1 MPSRW
6 IEMNSSHKA
15 RNERP
20 VSAVGNERLRVV
32 TSRGAGTVPFYRSI
46 NERDAANISRIVILL
61 HGRLRDA
68 DAYLLSAQRALAA
81 ASTDP
86 AHTLLLVPQFLATAD
101 IAEHGLS
108 ADTLHWEWTSWMGGE
123 DALGPAPLSSFDVL
137 DAFIGQFAD
146 LARYPGLRDV
156 VIAGHSGGAQ
166 VAHRYAIVGAG
177 CNVAGVRCR
186 YVIANPSSYVYF
198 DSMRPYTDGVLRPA
212 DITAC
217 PGVDDWKYGVQR
229 APRYAASA
237 SFDALETRY
246 AASDVIY
253 LLGQQDCDPHH
264 DALDRSC
271 AAAAQGSHRLARGRS
286 YFSYLEGRH
295 AGLGHRCLEVA
306 GVGHNGAAMLGSHEG
321 VRALFDAQRLGSVV
335 NSSTAGATD

>member
-1 MPSRW
+1 
-6 IEMNSSHKA
+6 
-15 RNERP
+15 
-20 VSAVGNERLRVV
+20 
-32 TSRGAGTVPFYRSI
+32 
-46 NERDAANISRIVILL
+46 
-61 HGRLRDA
+61 
-68 DAYLLSAQRALAA
+68 
-81 ASTDP
+81 
-86 AHTLLLVPQFLATAD
+86 
-101 IAEHGLS
+101 
-108 ADTLHWEWTSWMGGE
+108 
-123 DALGPAPLSSFDVL
+123 
-137 DAFIGQFAD
+137 
-146 LARYPGLRDV
+146 
-156 VIAGHSGGAQ
+156 
-166 VAHRYAIVGAG
+166 
-177 CNVAGVRCR
+177 
-186 YVIANPSSYVYF
+186 
-198 DSMRPYTDGVLRPA
+198 
-212 DITAC
+212 
-217 PGVDDWKYGVQR
+217 VDDWKYGVQR

>member
-1 MPSRW
+1 
-6 IEMNSSHKA
+6 MNSSHKA

-32 TSRGAGTVPFYRSI
+32 TPRGAGMVPFYRSM
-46 NERDAANISRIVILL
+46 EDRDAADVSRIVILL

-86 AHTLLLVPQFLATAD
+86 AGTLLLVPQFLATAD
-101 IAEHGLS
+101 ISAHGLS
-108 ADTLHWEWTSWMGGE
+108 ADMLHWEWTSWMGGD

-137 DAFIGQFAD
+137 DAFVEQFAD
-146 LARYPGLRDV
+146 LARYRALREV

-166 VAHRYAIVGAG
+166 VAHRYAIVGAAR
-177 CNVAGVRCR
+177 NVPGVQRR

-198 DSMRPYTDGVLRPA
+198 DSMRPCADGVLRPA
-212 DITAC
+212 NTAAC

-229 APRYAASA
+229 VPRYAESA
-237 SFDALETRY
+237 SFDGLETRY
-246 AASDVIY
+246 AASDVVY

-271 AAAAQGSHRLARGRS
+271 AAQAQGPHRLARGRS
-286 YFSYLEGRH
+286 YFSYLKARH
-295 AGLGHRCLEVA
+295 PALEHRCWEVA
-306 GVGHNGAAMLGSHEG
+306 GVGHNGAAMLASSEG
-321 VRALFDAQRLGSVV
+321 VRALFNVERLANVV
-335 NSSTAGATD
+335 DSSTAGATD

>member
-1 MPSRW
+1 
-6 IEMNSSHKA
+6 MNSSHKA

-32 TSRGAGTVPFYRSI
+32 TPRGAGMVPFYRSM
-46 NERDAANISRIVILL
+46 EDRDAADVSRIVILL

-86 AHTLLLVPQFLATAD
+86 AGTLLLVPQFLATAD
-101 IAEHGLS
+101 ISAHGLS
-108 ADTLHWEWTSWMGGE
+108 ADMLHWEWTSWMGGD

-137 DAFIGQFAD
+137 DAFVEQFAD
-146 LARYPGLRDV
+146 LARYPALREV

-166 VAHRYAIVGAG
+166 VAHRYAIVGAAR
-177 CNVAGVRCR
+177 NVPGVQRR

-198 DSMRPYTDGVLRPA
+198 DSMRPCADGVLRPA
-212 DITAC
+212 NTAAC

-229 APRYAASA
+229 VPRYAESA
-237 SFDALETRY
+237 SFDGLETRY
-246 AASDVIY
+246 AASDVVY

-271 AAAAQGSHRLARGRS
+271 AAQAQGPHRLARGRS
-286 YFSYLEGRH
+286 YFSYLKARH
-295 AGLGHRCLEVA
+295 PALEHRCWEVA
-306 GVGHNGAAMLGSHEG
+306 GVGHSGAAMLASSEG
-321 VRALFDAQRLGSVV
+321 VRALFNVERLANVV
-335 NSSTAGATD
+335 DSSTAGATD

>member
-1 MPSRW
+1 MTAVVPSLP
-6 IEMNSSHKA
+6 KP

-32 TSRGAGTVPFYRSI
+32 TPRGAGTVPFYRSI
-46 NERDAANISRIVILL
+46 EERDAANVSRIVILL

-101 IAEHGLS
+101 IAAHGLS
-108 ADTLHWEWTSWMGGE
+108 ADMLHWEWTSWMGGD
-123 DALGPAPLSSFDVL
+123 DAVGPAPLSSFDVL
-137 DAFIGQFAD
+137 DAFIAQFAD
-146 LARYPGLRDV
+146 LARYPALRDV
-156 VIAGHSGGAQ
+156 VIAGHSGGGQ

-177 CNVAGVRCR
+177 CNVAGVRSR

-198 DSMRPYTDGVLRPA
+198 DSMRPYTEGHLRPA
-212 DITAC
+212 DTSAC
-217 PGVDDWKYGVQR
+217 PGVDEWKYGVQR
-229 APRYAASA
+229 APRYAEST

-271 AAAAQGSHRLARGRS
+271 AAQAQGPHRLARGRS
-286 YFSYLEGRH
+286 YFSYLKARH
-295 AGLGHRCLEVA
+295 AGLGHHCWEVA
-306 GVGHNGAAMLGSHEG
+306 GVGHNGSAMLGSHEG
-321 VRALFDAQRLGSVV
+321 VRALFDAQRLANVV
-335 NSSTAGATD
+335 DSSTAGATD